1 MKYAWHTNALRIL
14 PVPQGV
20 FNLTPKDPSGQEGYV
35 VHNYAVMTEIRL
47 SEEKNIVWHC
57 SVLLQILNLYFS
69 LLLTGISGIVGL

>member
-47 SEEKNIVWHC
+47 SE
-57 SVLLQILNLYFS
+57 
-69 LLLTGISGIVGL
+69 

>member
-1 MKYAWHTNALRIL
+1 MAHKRTEDITCAPRSFQSYTKR
-14 PVPQGV
+14 PQWTGRV
-20 FNLTPKDPSGQEGYV
+20 
-35 VHNYAVMTEIRL
+35 AVMTEIRL